1 MIFSLSE
8 FGDRP
13 ALFDPQAARW
23 WSYAE
28 LAASVRE
35 LASILAAG
43 PRSLLFNF
51 CRNDLRSIRM
61 YLAALEAGQPIALLD
76 DGLKPELKQHL
87 LAPYQPDLI
96 SSSTLEGGGSEIAP
110 GLWKSAKQGTGGE
123 TLHADLGVLL
133 STSGS
138 TGSPKFVRLTRRNVE
153 ANAISIAEALA
164 IRKEDRA
171 ITSLPIH
178 YSYGLSVL
186 NTHLQRGA
194 SLVLT
199 DDGLMAPAFWNAVRD
214 HQCTSFAGVP
224 YSYQIL
230 NRLGLE
236 GLKVPSLHTLTQAGG
251 KLNSDLVAK
260 FSAQMRARGG
270 RFFVMY
276 GQTEATARIAIL
288 PSESL
293 PEKLGSAGRA
303 IPGGVIQIEDEDGH
317 ELPAG
322 TAGELV
328 YSGPNVMMGYATGR
342 QDLSFGDT
350 LGGRLRTGDMASMDA
365 DGFIFM
371 AGRAKRDAKLFGL
384 RINLDEVE
392 DMLRKH
398 GPTAVVSRDE
408 KLRIFCEY
416 GDEAQFEQYRRELA
430 GQLQIHF
437 QAFEFFRVDRLPTK
451 GSGKIDYQALLSQ

>member
-1 MIFSLSE
+1 MIFSLNQ
-8 FGDRP
+8 FGDRL
-13 ALFDPQAARW
+13 ALYDPQEARW
-23 WSYAE
+23 WTYAE
-28 LAASVRE
+28 LAASVQE
-35 LASILAAG
+35 LADFLAAQ
-43 PRSLLFNF
+43 PKSLIFNF
-51 CRNDLRSIRM
+51 CRNDLRSIRA
-61 YLAALEAGQPIALLD
+61 YLAALEACQPVALLD
-76 DGLKPELKQHL
+76 DSLKPELKEHL
-87 LAPYQPDLI
+87 LNPYRPDLI
-96 SSSTLEGGGSEIAP
+96 ASSTLQPVGELLSASLWRSSA
-110 GLWKSAKQGTGGE
+110 GLQEAT
-123 TLHADLGVLL
+123 HPDLALML

-138 TGSPKFVRLTRRNVE
+138 TGSPKFVRLTRGNIQ
-153 ANAISIAEALA
+153 ANAASIAEALA
-164 IRKEDRA
+164 IHPDDRA

-186 NTHLQRGA
+186 NTHLLRGA

-199 DDGLMAPAFWNAVRD
+199 DDGLTAPTFWKAVRELE
-214 HQCTSFAGVP
+214 CTSFAGVP

-236 GLKVPSLHTLTQAGG
+236 GLKVPTLHTLTQAGG

-260 FSAQMRARGG
+260 FSEQMRTRGG

-288 PSESL
+288 PSDSL

-303 IPGGVIQIEDEDGH
+303 IPGGTIRIEDEKGDGV
-317 ELPAG
+317 PAG
-322 TAGELV
+322 TPGELV
-328 YSGPNVMMGYATGR
+328 YRGPNVMMGYATCR
-342 QDLSFGDT
+342 QDLALGDVQS
-350 LGGRLRTGDMASMDA
+350 GRLRTGDMASIDT

-392 DMLRKH
+392 DLLRKH

-416 GDEAQFEQYRRELA
+416 GDEPLFEQYRRDLA
-430 GQLQIHF
+430 GQLQIHY
-437 QAFEFFRVDRLPTK
+437 QAFEFVRVTKLPTT
-451 GSGKIDYQALLSQ
+451 GSGKIDYQSLRNQ

>member
-1 MIFSLSE
+1 MIFTLDQ
-8 FGDRP
+8 FAGRL
-13 ALFDPQAARW
+13 ALYDPHEARW
-23 WSYAE
+23 WTYAE

-35 LASILAAG
+35 LAAILAAQ
-43 PRSLLFNF
+43 PKSLLFNF
-51 CRNDLRSIRM
+51 CRNDVRSIRV
-61 YLAALEAGQPIALLD
+61 YLAALEAGQPVAMLD
-76 DGLKPELKQHL
+76 DSLKPELKEHL
-87 LAPYQPDLI
+87 LSPYGPDLI
-96 SSSTLEGGGSEIAP
+96 ASSSLQP
-110 GLWKSAKQGTGGE
+110 GGE
-123 TLHADLGVLL
+123 LLSDSLWRTHCGLRETPHARLALML

-138 TGSPKFVRLTRRNVE
+138 TGSPKFVRLTRGNIE
-153 ANAISIAEALA
+153 ANATSIAEALA
-164 IRKEDRA
+164 IHPDDRA

-199 DDGLMAPAFWNAVRD
+199 DDGLTAPTFWKAVRELE
-214 HQCTSFAGVP
+214 CTSFAGVP

-230 NRLGLE
+230 NRLGLD
-236 GLKVPSLHTLTQAGG
+236 GLNVPSLHTLTQAGG
-251 KLNSDLVAK
+251 KLNSDLVAR
-260 FSAQMRARGG
+260 FSEQMRARGG

-288 PSESL
+288 PSEAL

-303 IPGGVIQIEDEDGH
+303 IPGGAIRIEDENGDEVPLGS
-317 ELPAG
+317 P
-322 TAGELV
+322 GELV
-328 YSGPNVMMGYATGR
+328 YIGPNVMMGYATSR
-342 QDLSFGDT
+342 QDLALGDL
-350 LGGRLRTGDMASMDA
+350 LGGRLRTGDMASIDA

-430 GQLQIHF
+430 SQLQIHYRS
-437 QAFEFFRVDRLPTK
+437 FEFVRVERLPTK
-451 GSGKIDYQALLSQ
+451 GSGKIDYQSLLNR